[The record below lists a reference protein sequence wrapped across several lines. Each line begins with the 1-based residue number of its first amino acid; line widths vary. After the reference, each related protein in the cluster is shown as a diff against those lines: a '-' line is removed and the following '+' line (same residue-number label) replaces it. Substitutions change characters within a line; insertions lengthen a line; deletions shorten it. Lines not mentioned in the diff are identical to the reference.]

1 MVAGLW
7 KDGVKSMETTCQKVG
22 NKVARLWKLCG
33 NTVLLVALACPALVF
48 GADIEGKIVG
58 VTDGDTLTVL
68 HDLEQIKV
76 RLAEIDTPEKAQP
89 FGQRAKQS
97 LSDLCFNKQ
106 ARIEDKGHD
115 RYGRTIGRVWCA
127 GVDANAMQVQRGMAW
142 VYDRYVTDRS
152 LYSLQNDARAARR
165 GLWADADPV
174 QPWVWRKT
182 KKSKGN

>member
-1 MVAGLW
+1 METVWKEVGNKVAGLW
-7 KDGVKSMETTCQKVG
+7 K
-22 NKVARLWKLCG
+22 LCG
-33 NTVLLVALACPALVF
+33 SLVLFAALACPALAF
-48 GADIEGKIVG
+48 ASDIEGKIVG
-58 VTDGDTLTVL
+58 ITDGDTLTVL
-68 HDLEQIKV
+68 HDLVQIKV

-97 LSDLCFNKQ
+97 LADLCFNKQ

-127 GVDANAMQVQRGMAW
+127 GIDANAQQVQRGMAW

-152 LYSLQNDARAARR
+152 LYALQDDARAARR

-174 QPWVWRKT
+174 QPWQWRKA
-182 KKSKGN
+182 KKNKGS

>member
-1 MVAGLW
+1 M
-7 KDGVKSMETTCQKVG
+7 
-22 NKVARLWKLCG
+22 VARLWKDGG
-33 NTVLLVALACPALVF
+33 NTVVGLWKLCVSTVLLSVLLYPSVAF
-48 GADIEGKIVG
+48 GRDIEGKIVG
-58 VTDGDTLTVL
+58 ITDGDTLTVL
-68 HDLEQIKV
+68 HNLVQIKV

-127 GVDANAMQVQRGMAW
+127 GIDANAQQVQRGMAW
-142 VYDRYVTDRS
+142 VYDKYVHDRS
-152 LYSLQNDARAARR
+152 LYALQDDARAARR

-174 QPWVWRKT
+174 RPWEWRKA
-182 KKSKGN
+182 KKNKGS